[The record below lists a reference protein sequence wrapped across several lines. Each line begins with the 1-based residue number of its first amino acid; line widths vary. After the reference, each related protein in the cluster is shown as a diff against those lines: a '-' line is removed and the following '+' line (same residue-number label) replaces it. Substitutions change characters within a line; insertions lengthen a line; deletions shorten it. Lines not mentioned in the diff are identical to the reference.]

1 MFTHM
6 KTSWTINSLKMCYIL
21 SAFCLLITSNH
32 GDRCMWWV
40 TLNSFSSWSSYFSFT
55 WHNYKIGKCFG
66 PQEQSKAIV
75 KVVITKHRFKV
86 RKGVKRAFFAADS
99 WKARAT
105 GKELSSP
112 SCAFLSYAHC
122 AGLKR
127 TLLKHRCTT
136 LHLSGGSVHFSL
148 FLPSPHGR
156 GKNLFSFLSPTS
168 RTVTFSQ
175 VTIEI
180 SWASACSVRKG
191 RQEQKGGMSA
201 FLSGLPSRP
210 FQPLHPVNEGC
221 YHRIEEPCYTLFCL

>member
-1 MFTHM
+1 MFAHM

-32 GDRCMWWV
+32 GDRCMWWIRV
-40 TLNSFSSWSSYFSFT
+40 NSFSSWSSYFSFT

-75 KVVITKHRFKV
+75 KGVITKHRFKV

-112 SCAFLSYAHC
+112 SCAFLSYVHC

-136 LHLSGGSVHFSL
+136 LHLSVGSVHFSL
-148 FLPSPHGR
+148 FLPSSNGR
-156 GKNLFSFLSPTS
+156 GKNLFSFLSPSS
-168 RTVTFSQ
+168 RTVPFFAGYHRNILSIRLFCEEGETR
-175 VTIEI
+175 
-180 SWASACSVRKG
+180 AKG
-191 RQEQKGGMSA
+191 RNECLFVRSS
-201 FLSGLPSRP
+201 FPPLPTPPPS
-210 FQPLHPVNEGC
+210 
-221 YHRIEEPCYTLFCL
+221 

>member
-1 MFTHM
+1 MFAHM

-32 GDRCMWWV
+32 GDRCMWWITV
-40 TLNSFSSWSSYFSFT
+40 NSFSSWSSYFSFT

-75 KVVITKHRFKV
+75 KGVITKHRFKV
-86 RKGVKRAFFAADS
+86 RKGVKRASFAADS

-136 LHLSGGSVHFSL
+136 LHLSVGSVHFSL
-148 FLPSPHGR
+148 FLPSPHGP

-168 RTVTFSQ
+168 RTVTFFAGYHRNILS
-175 VTIEI
+175 I
-180 SWASACSVRKG
+180 SLFCEEGETRAKG
-191 RQEQKGGMSA
+191 RNECFFVRSS
-201 FLSGLPSRP
+201 FPPLPTPPPS
-210 FQPLHPVNEGC
+210 
-221 YHRIEEPCYTLFCL
+221 

>member
-1 MFTHM
+1 MIKLFFV
-6 KTSWTINSLKMCYIL
+6 Y
-21 SAFCLLITSNH
+21 
-32 GDRCMWWV
+32 V
-40 TLNSFSSWSSYFSFT
+40 T
-55 WHNYKIGKCFG
+55 NYKIGKCFG

-75 KVVITKHRFKV
+75 KGVITKHRFKV

-99 WKARAT
+99 RKARAT

-127 TLLKHRCTT
+127 ALLKHRCTT
-136 LHLSGGSVHFSL
+136 LHLSVGSVHFSL
-148 FLPSPHGR
+148 FCPLPLEPW
-156 GKNLFSFLSPTS
+156 LS
-168 RTVTFSQ
+168 SQ

>member
-1 MFTHM
+1 MFAHM
-6 KTSWTINSLKMCYIL
+6 KTSWTINSLKMCYVL

-32 GDRCMWWV
+32 GDRCMWWIRV
-40 TLNSFSSWSSYFSFT
+40 NSFSSWSSYFSFT

-75 KVVITKHRFKV
+75 KGVITKHRFKV
-86 RKGVKRAFFAADS
+86 RKGVKRASFAADS

-136 LHLSGGSVHFSL
+136 LHLSVGSVNFSL
-148 FLPSPHGR
+148 FLPSPNGR
-156 GKNLFSFLSPTS
+156 GKNLFSSLSPTS
-168 RTVTFSQ
+168 RTVTFFAGYHRNILS
-175 VTIEI
+175 I
-180 SWASACSVRKG
+180 SLFREEGETRAKG
-191 RQEQKGGMSA
+191 RNECLFVRSS
-201 FLSGLPSRP
+201 FPPLPTPPPS
-210 FQPLHPVNEGC
+210 
-221 YHRIEEPCYTLFCL
+221 

>member
-1 MFTHM
+1 MFAQM
-6 KTSWTINSLKMCYIL
+6 KASWTINSLKMCYIL

-32 GDRCMWWV
+32 GDRCMWWIRV
-40 TLNSFSSWSSYFSFT
+40 NSFSSWSSYFSFT
-55 WHNYKIGKCFG
+55 WHNYKIGKRFG
-66 PQEQSKAIV
+66 PQEQSKTIV
-75 KVVITKHRFKV
+75 KGVITKHRFKV

-99 WKARAT
+99 RKARAT

-127 TLLKHRCTT
+127 ALLKHRCTT
-136 LHLSGGSVHFSL
+136 LHLSVGSVHFSL
-148 FLPSPHGR
+148 FLPSPHGP
-156 GKNLFSFLSPTS
+156 GKNLFSFLSPSS
-168 RTVTFSQ
+168 RTVPFFAGYHRNILS
-175 VTIEI
+175 I
-180 SWASACSVRKG
+180 SSVRKG

-221 YHRIEEPCYTLFCL
+221 CHRIEEPCYTLFCL